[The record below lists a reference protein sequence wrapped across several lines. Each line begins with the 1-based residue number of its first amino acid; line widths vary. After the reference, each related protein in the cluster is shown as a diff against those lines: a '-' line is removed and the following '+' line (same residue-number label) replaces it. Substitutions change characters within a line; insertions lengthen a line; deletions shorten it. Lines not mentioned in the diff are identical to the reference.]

1 MKFVFNS
8 ISQNSILTLLY
19 VFGKK
24 AESPET
30 FQDLTK
36 YLREYRD
43 ACKLTMGDGGGGI
56 KMICGQEIEN
66 IEKRD
71 TNPMY
76 FVAPQCG
83 ALRISAYRDFQPNPI
98 HPIHPIHL

>member
-8 ISQNSILTLLY
+8 ISQNSILTMLY

-24 AESPET
+24 TESPET

-56 KMICGQEIEN
+56 KMVCSQEID
-66 IEKRD
+66 IVKRL
-71 TNPMY
+71 T
-76 FVAPQCG
+76 
-83 ALRISAYRDFQPNPI
+83 
-98 HPIHPIHL
+98 